1 MIESNV
7 FKTFDPTER
16 LYCSVA
22 TAIIGG
28 SVIGAGASILGSS
41 NAANAQTNAAQ
52 AAIAQQNQ
60 MYAKNQ
66 AVLNPFIQGGQGQI
80 ANQQALL
87 DPNNQ
92 SGPLAALQKLTNPGA
107 DMSAELAQ
115 TPGYQFNL
123 SQGLRAANNQLAAR
137 GLGGSGGA
145 VAKGAT
151 NFAEGLA
158 GNTWQSVVAA
168 LQNQFNSQTGAG
180 QNLINSG
187 VQAGSSLANVGT
199 STANA
204 NSGALIGAGN
214 AQAASSNAIG
224 SAIGGVGNSLGSAA
238 LLQQLTGGGNAG
250 SAGGVY
256 QGASSVGGA
265 PLSGYEGI
273 APQTYGLNGLGAVS

>member
-1 MIESNV
+1 MLSGSAMIQSRAIKGFNPA
-7 FKTFDPTER
+7 DR

-22 TAIIGG
+22 TAVIGG
-28 SVIGAGASILGSS
+28 SLIGAGATIYGSTQAS
-41 NAANAQTNAAQ
+41 NAQQNAAQ
-52 AAIAQQNQ
+52 AAIAQQNA

-92 SGPLAALQKLTNPGA
+92 SGPLAALQRLTTPGA
-107 DMSAELAQ
+107 DQSAALAQ

-145 VAKGAT
+145 VAKGAA
-151 NFAEGLA
+151 NYAEGLA

-187 VQAGSSLANVGT
+187 VQAGGALAGVGT

-204 NSGALIGAGN
+204 NSSALIGSGN
-214 AQAASSNAIG
+214 AQAAAYNS
-224 SAIGGVGNSLGSAA
+224 IGGALGNVGNSLGSAA
-238 LLQQLTGGGNAG
+238 LLQQLTNG
-250 SAGGVY
+250 SAGSGGIY
-256 QGASSVGGA
+256 GTSIGGA
-265 PLSGYEGI
+265 VGPTSYGGAQGSAPLVGY
-273 APQTYGLNGLGAVS
+273 